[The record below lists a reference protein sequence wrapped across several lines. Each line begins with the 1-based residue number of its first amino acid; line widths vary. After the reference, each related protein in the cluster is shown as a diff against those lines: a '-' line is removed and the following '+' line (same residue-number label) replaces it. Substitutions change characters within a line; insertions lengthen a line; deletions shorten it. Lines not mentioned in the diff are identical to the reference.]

1 MKVVERRAT
10 RMTKGHASVSAALTA
25 IPEAGEAF
33 TTLRFELSC
42 ILTENYTSYFR
53 RNTTLKKAAD
63 EKSEK
68 PPMHPLKE
76 VTPVIG
82 PYENGNDKEK
92 NNKRNIER
100 PFLRIHYPDRMPDA
114 AFKHEPSCE
123 WPYKYT
129 RAEFEAFHY
138 NKRTWEH
145 KIDYYTI
152 QKDNPYQK
160 YEYLAASLGNAAG
173 IGKLAGFS
181 SQLDVESL
189 DRFEKKLRRPTVCR
203 KTTVE
208 NEKRKSIQR
217 SASQNATQSVTE
229 SADDVFVQSEKTKMN
244 EIL

>member
-1 MKVVERRAT
+1 M
-10 RMTKGHASVSAALTA
+10 
-25 IPEAGEAF
+25 
-33 TTLRFELSC
+33 
-42 ILTENYTSYFR
+42 
-53 RNTTLKKAAD
+53 
-63 EKSEK
+63 
-68 PPMHPLKE
+68 
-76 VTPVIG
+76 G
-82 PYENGNDKEK
+82 PYEIENDKAK
-92 NNKRNIER
+92 NNKRDIIR

-160 YEYLAASLGNAAG
+160 YEYLANSLGNAAG

-189 DRFEKKLRRPTVCR
+189 DTFKQKLKRPTVCR
-203 KTTVE
+203 KTTIE
-208 NEKRKSIQR
+208 NEKRR
-217 SASQNATQSVTE
+217 STLRNASRSVTQSVTQSVTLSE
-229 SADDVFVQSEKTKMN
+229 DEVFVKSEKPKMN

>member
-1 MKVVERRAT
+1 MF
-10 RMTKGHASVSAALTA
+10 
-25 IPEAGEAF
+25 F
-33 TTLRFELSC
+33 TE
-42 ILTENYTSYFR
+42 IHTSNFR
-53 RNTTLKKAAD
+53 RETVKKAARL
-63 EKSEK
+63 SMEK
-68 PPMHPLKE
+68 PPLHPLKE
-76 VTPVIG
+76 VTPVVG
-82 PYENGNDKEK
+82 AYENGTDKEK
-92 NNKRNIER
+92 NKKRNIER
-100 PFLRIHYPDRMPDA
+100 SFLRIHYPDRMPDA
-114 AFKHEPSCE
+114 AFKHHPDCQ

-129 RAEFEAFHY
+129 RAEFEAFHL

-189 DRFEKKLRRPTVCR
+189 DTFKQKLKRPTVCR

-208 NEKRKSIQR
+208 NEKRKSMLR
-217 SASQNATQSVTE
+217 SSIASQSVTE
-229 SADDVFVQSEKTKMN
+229 SVTQIEDEVFVKSEKTKMN